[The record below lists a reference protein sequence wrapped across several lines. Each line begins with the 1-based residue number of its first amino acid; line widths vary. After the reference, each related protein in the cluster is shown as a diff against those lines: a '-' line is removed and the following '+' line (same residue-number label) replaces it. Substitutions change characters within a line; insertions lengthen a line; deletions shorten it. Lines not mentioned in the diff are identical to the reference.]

1 VTAVAEDLVANEIA
15 FLTARLLRHK
25 HLLPP
30 GLAVMLDAYRG
41 QMPRSD
47 SGTPGLSPGTRYEQV
62 AVALEQRIKVGEWT
76 PGTRVPHQATLAAE
90 FGASHK
96 TVARA
101 VYVLALKGMVRRAG
115 NSYYGAQAFTD

>member
-1 VTAVAEDLVANEIA
+1 MPDPQDTTDSWHVRQLDGPMLVGEAS
-15 FLTARLLRHK
+15 RL
-25 HLLPP
+25 
-30 GLAVMLDAYRG
+30 RG
-41 QMPRSD
+41 
-47 SGTPGLSPGTRYEQV
+47 
-62 AVALEQRIKVGEWT
+62 EQRIKAGEWT

-115 NSYYGAQAFTD
+115 NSYYAAQAFTD